1 MQGKTVHELGKRLA
15 RLVKASA
22 GGWIPRKPYEP
33 AQKPGWI
40 PPKPYEPA
48 ANPQMALPNQPAK
61 PGAVT
66 PQQAL
71 LQQQQQQQQQQMA
84 QAQLAKGG
92 SARARGVKL
101 ADTMRKRA
109 FEKYV
114 GKTYERLL
122 EKAAAEL
129 GVDVANGPLTKEA
142 VAPLAIAAALMAYP
156 ALRGVWG
163 IGQNA
168 GWWGSKPADE
178 ENPGLKS
185 LKQQQAMH
193 QYAIAHNIPQASPF
207 YSQYG
212 GRGGYGYQ
220 QPQYRPT
227 PYGNRY
233 GGGRSRGLYGADAQ
247 RYAARL
253 GIDPQQYQAQERF
266 LQDMMS
272 GSAMRARQARAA
284 REYGASP
291 MW

>member
-92 SARARGVKL
+92 AARSLGVKL
-101 ADTMRKRA
+101 AATMRKRA

-129 GVDVANGPLTKEA
+129 GVDVADGPLTKKA
-142 VAPLAIAAALMAYP
+142 VDPLTVAAIASMIYS
-156 ALRGVWG
+156 GYHG
-163 IGQNA
+163 GKQM
-168 GWWGSKPADE
+168 GWWGKSEED

-233 GGGRSRGLYGADAQ
+233 GGGRSRGLYGADEQ

-253 GIDPQQYQAQERF
+253 GINPQEYQAQERF